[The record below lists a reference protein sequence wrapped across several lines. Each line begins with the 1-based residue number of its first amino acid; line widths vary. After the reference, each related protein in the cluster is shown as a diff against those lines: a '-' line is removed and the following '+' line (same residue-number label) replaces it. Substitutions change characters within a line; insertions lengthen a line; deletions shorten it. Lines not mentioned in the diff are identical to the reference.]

1 MTKTFFKRALPSL
14 LVVLTGFLMSSCRSK
29 IDMDNIDSK
38 AELDL
43 GVALPVGYF
52 HLTMGDLIG
61 DVEKLYIDSN
71 GVIAWRDTFFDGR
84 SYHPVDLADR
94 ITTKDF
100 PLDVYDQLSQ
110 YATGGTVPGTGVP
123 IILSFDMPLKLNKIN
138 DVLGDERLD
147 SAQIL
152 TASFYTT
159 LSTSNFNIQWDWIEK
174 VTLDL
179 GDQIERK
186 NGKLMT
192 VYDKNAGDTGGFNQ
206 KIETAVDDFTLILMK
221 NRHLNPKT
229 DYEKYAGNV
238 INETNFKVYLTL
250 NIPVGES
257 VTISQASKLS
267 YDLSVN
273 FITYKALWG
282 FFKPSSDMFT
292 EEVRN
297 LADSWGST
305 GFLKDGHLPFSNPE
319 IKVNI
324 TTQLAGVLR
333 ISNCY
338 LFAADNVGNRKYAT
352 FNGSKIL
359 YSVPLFGHPLD
370 PYTSI
375 IGDST
380 TFWTLFNKDADK
392 GKIDQLF
399 GAMPDSLGYKFEVD
413 FDMQR
418 SPQVRLTPDDSIEIN
433 AICNLP
439 MIFHDSVF
447 FQYRDTTNDVNLSQ
461 YTIDSLL
468 ADVKEV
474 DTVKTSD
481 MRLVLQGINN
491 MPVCLALTVRCLD
504 ENGQVVMDAEDPSKP
519 FQLFDK
525 DTVRIEA
532 GKYNITP
539 EGGWVLTAPTT
550 TTFIGNMTKK
560 KINQFPTIKSIVYYA
575 TIDDKAMKEAHSK
588 GYNNLNLRAER
599 GVDIK
604 MGLTTKIDAILKF

>member
-1 MTKTFFKRALPSL
+1 MKTFFKRALPSL
-14 LVVLTGFLMSSCRSK
+14 LVVLAGFLMSSCRSK
-29 IDMDNIDSK
+29 IDMDNIDSR

-84 SYHPVDLADR
+84 SFHNVDLADR

-110 YATGGTVPGTGVP
+110 YATGTTVHGTGVP
-123 IILSFDMPLKLNKIN
+123 ITLTFDLPLKLKGIN
-138 DVLGDERLD
+138 DSLRNERLD

-152 TASFYTT
+152 TASFFTT
-159 LSTSNFNIQWDWIEK
+159 LTTSQFDIQWDWISK

-179 GDQIERK
+179 GDQIERGA
-186 NGKLMT
+186 GKIMT
-192 VYDKNAGDTGGFNQ
+192 VYDKSAGDTGGFNQ
-206 KIETAVDDFTLILMK
+206 KIETAVDNFTLILMK
-221 NRHLNPKT
+221 NRNLNPKT
-229 DYEKYAGNV
+229 DYDKYSGNV
-238 INETNFKVYLTL
+238 VDQTNFKVNMTFV
-250 NIPVGES
+250 IPVGES
-257 VTISQASKLS
+257 VTISQDSKLS

-319 IKVNI
+319 ITVDI
-324 TTQLAGVLR
+324 TTELAGVLR

-359 YSVPLFGHPLD
+359 KNVPLFGDFLD
-370 PYTSI
+370 PYTST

-380 TFWTLFNKDADK
+380 LLWTVFNKDADK
-392 GKIDQLF
+392 GKVDQLF
-399 GAMPDSLGYKFEVD
+399 GVMPDSLGYKFEVD

-468 ADVKEV
+468 ASSGNV

-481 MRLVLQGINN
+481 VRLVLQGINN

-504 ENGQVVMDAEDPSKP
+504 ENGQVVMDAETPSKP

-560 KINQFPTIKSIVYYA
+560 KINQFPSIKSIVYYA

>member
-1 MTKTFFKRALPSL
+1 MMKTFFKRALPSL
-14 LVVLTGFLMSSCRSK
+14 LVVLAGFLMTSCRSK
-29 IDMDNIDSK
+29 IDMDNVDTTT
-38 AELDL
+38 ELDL
-43 GVALPVGYF
+43 GLAVPVGYL
-52 HLTMGDLIG
+52 HITMGDLIE
-61 DVEKLYIDSN
+61 DADKLYIDST
-71 GVIAWRDTFFDGR
+71 GVIAWRDTFYDGR
-84 SYHPVDLADR
+84 SFHDVDLADR

-110 YATGGTVPGTGVP
+110 YATGATVHGTGMP
-123 IILSFDMPLKLNKIN
+123 ITLDFDLPLKLKGIN
-138 DVLGDERLD
+138 DSLRNERLD

-152 TASFYTT
+152 TASFFTT
-159 LSTSNFNIQWDWIEK
+159 LTTSHFDIQWDWISK

-179 GDQIERK
+179 GDQIDRK
-186 NGKLMT
+186 AGKIMT
-192 VYDKNAGDTGGFNQ
+192 VYDKSAGDTGGFNQ
-206 KIETAVDDFTLILMK
+206 KIETAVDNFTLVMMK

-229 DYEKYAGNV
+229 DYDKYTGNV
-238 INETNFKVYLTL
+238 VDQTDFKVHMTFV
-250 NIPVGES
+250 IPVGES
-257 VTISQASKLS
+257 VTISQDSKLS

-282 FFKPSSDMFT
+282 FFKPSPDMFT

-305 GFLKDGHLPFSNPE
+305 GFLKDGHLPFSRPE
-319 IKVNI
+319 IKVDI
-324 TTQLAGVLR
+324 TTELAGVLR

-359 YSVPLFGHPLD
+359 KNVPLFGDFLD

-375 IGDST
+375 IGDSASL
-380 TFWTLFNKDADK
+380 WTLFNKDADK
-392 GKIDQLF
+392 GQIDQLF

-418 SPQVRLTPDDSIEIN
+418 SPQVRLTPDDSIEIK

-447 FQYRDTTNDVNLSQ
+447 FQYKDTTNDVNLSQ

-468 ADVKEV
+468 ASSGNV

-481 MRLVLQGINN
+481 LRLVLQAIDSL
-491 MPVCLALTVRCLD
+491 PVSLALTMKCLD
-504 ENGQVVMDAEDPSKP
+504 ENGQVVMDATNPSKP
-519 FQLFDK
+519 FQLFDQ
-525 DTVRIEA
+525 DPIRIESA
-532 GKYNITP
+532 KYRIVDGTFVFDKHTITTVIANISKEKAKQLP
-539 EGGWVLTAPTT
+539 S
-550 TTFIGNMTKK
+550 
-560 KINQFPTIKSIVYYA
+560 IKSIIYYA
-575 TIDDKAMKEAHSK
+575 TIDDKAMKEAHSQ
-588 GYNNLNLRAER
+588 GYDNLKLRKEQS
-599 GVDIK
+599 VNIK

>member
-1 MTKTFFKRALPSL
+1 
-14 LVVLTGFLMSSCRSK
+14 MSSCRSK
-29 IDMDNIDSK
+29 IDMDNIDSR

-84 SYHPVDLADR
+84 SFHNVDLADR

-110 YATGGTVPGTGVP
+110 YATGTTVHGTGVP
-123 IILSFDMPLKLNKIN
+123 ITLTFDLPLKLKGIN
-138 DVLGDERLD
+138 DSLRNERLD

-152 TASFYTT
+152 TASFFTT
-159 LSTSNFNIQWDWIEK
+159 LTTSQFDIQWDWISK

-179 GDQIERK
+179 GDQIERGA
-186 NGKLMT
+186 GKIMT
-192 VYDKNAGDTGGFNQ
+192 VYDKSAGDTGGFNQ
-206 KIETAVDDFTLILMK
+206 KIETAVDNFTLILMK
-221 NRHLNPKT
+221 NRNLNPKT
-229 DYEKYAGNV
+229 DYDKYSGNV
-238 INETNFKVYLTL
+238 VDQTNFKVNMTFV
-250 NIPVGES
+250 IPVGES
-257 VTISQASKLS
+257 VTISQDSKLS

-319 IKVNI
+319 ITVDI
-324 TTQLAGVLR
+324 TTELAGVLR

-338 LFAADNVGNRKYAT
+338 LFSADNVGNRKYAT

-359 YSVPLFGHPLD
+359 KNVPLFGDFLD

-380 TFWTLFNKDADK
+380 LLWTVFNKDADK

-399 GAMPDSLGYKFEVD
+399 GVMPDSLGYKFEVD

-447 FQYRDTTNDVNLSQ
+447 FQYKDTTNDVNLSQ

-468 ADVKEV
+468 ASSGNV

-481 MRLVLQGINN
+481 VRLVLQGINN

-504 ENGQVVMDAEDPSKP
+504 ENGQVVMDAENPSKP
-519 FQLFDK
+519 FQLFDR

-539 EGGWVLTAPTT
+539 EG
-550 TTFIGNMTKK
+550 
-560 KINQFPTIKSIVYYA
+560 
-575 TIDDKAMKEAHSK
+575 
-588 GYNNLNLRAER
+588 R
-599 GVDIK
+599 
-604 MGLTTKIDAILKF
+604 

>member
-1 MTKTFFKRALPSL
+1 MKTFFKQALPSL
-14 LVVLTGFLMSSCRSK
+14 LVVLAGFLMSSCRSK
-29 IDMDNIDSK
+29 IDMDNIDSR

-84 SYHPVDLADR
+84 SFHNVDLADR

-110 YATGGTVPGTGVP
+110 YATGTTVHGTGVP
-123 IILSFDMPLKLNKIN
+123 ITLTFDLPLKLKGIN
-138 DVLGDERLD
+138 DSLRNERLD

-152 TASFYTT
+152 TASFFTT
-159 LSTSNFNIQWDWIEK
+159 LTTSQFDIQWDWISK

-179 GDQIERK
+179 GDQIERGA
-186 NGKLMT
+186 GKIMT
-192 VYDKNAGDTGGFNQ
+192 VYDKSAGDTGGFNQ
-206 KIETAVDDFTLILMK
+206 KIETAVDNFTLILMK
-221 NRHLNPKT
+221 NRNLNPKT
-229 DYEKYAGNV
+229 DYDKYSGNV
-238 INETNFKVYLTL
+238 VDQTNFKVNMTFV
-250 NIPVGES
+250 IPVGES
-257 VTISQASKLS
+257 VTISQDSKLS

-319 IKVNI
+319 ITVDI
-324 TTQLAGVLR
+324 TTELAGVLR

-338 LFAADNVGNRKYAT
+338 LFSADNVGNRKYAT

-359 YSVPLFGHPLD
+359 KNVPLFGDFLD

-380 TFWTLFNKDADK
+380 LLWTVFNKDADK

-399 GAMPDSLGYKFEVD
+399 GVMPDSLGYKFEVD

-447 FQYRDTTNDVNLSQ
+447 FQYKDTTNDVNLSQ

-468 ADVKEV
+468 ASSGNV

-481 MRLVLQGINN
+481 VRLVLQGINN

-504 ENGQVVMDAEDPSKP
+504 ENGQVVMDAENPSKP
-519 FQLFDK
+519 FLF
-525 DTVRIEA
+525 
-532 GKYNITP
+532 P
-539 EGGWVLTAPTT
+539 ESLSMHDYWCPRC
-550 TTFIGNMTKK
+550 
-560 KINQFPTIKSIVYYA
+560 QSTIA
-575 TIDDKAMKEAHSK
+575 
-588 GYNNLNLRAER
+588 
-599 GVDIK
+599 
-604 MGLTTKIDAILKF
+604 